1 MDLDAFIKAAEVD
14 LTSEAMKT
22 PWAMFLGYATVCF
35 VVSVVSGN
43 YSQVDKLWS
52 IVPTTYV
59 WYYAVLSGGD
69 PRLLVSGWMIRLG
82 LGFGFWLGYV

>member
-1 MDLDAFIKAAEVD
+1 MDFDAIVAQAKAD
-14 LTSEAMKT
+14 LNSEAMQT
-22 PWAMFLGYATVCF
+22 PWAMFLGYSVVCF
-35 VVSVVSGN
+35 MTSVLSRN

-69 PRLLVSGWMIRLG
+69 ARLLVSL
-82 LGFGFWLGYV
+82 